1 MNVFNNKSL
10 KFEVGLILFLT
21 VITSVFAA
29 DIPRPEHPRP
39 DMLRTNWVTLNG
51 EWQFEIDEAE
61 NGEQRGLISGKDLQ
75 GKIVVPFCPE
85 SKLSGIGLGNT
96 RYFKHCWYRRN
107 FELPSSM
114 AGKRIRLHFGGV
126 DYKTKV
132 YVNGNFAGEHIG
144 GSASFWFDIT
154 PFIQAGSNEIVVYVF
169 DDLRSARQPGGK
181 QSYDKSEGCVYTRV
195 TGIWQPVWLEAVG
208 STFIENISIVPD
220 TENSRVLIDAAIN
233 GSDSGLELVG
243 EAFADGKSVG
253 KDNCMAIWRNNRL
266 VVNLKRTK
274 LWNLDSP
281 FLYDIKF
288 TLKKGNRVID
298 EVSSYFGLRK
308 ISIDGRSIL
317 INGKRVFQRLILDQG
332 YYPDGVWT
340 APSEEA
346 LRRDIELSM
355 AAGFNGA
362 RLHQKVFEPRY
373 LYWADKL
380 GYIVW
385 GEFPNWGFDYRP
397 ENYANYINEW
407 IEVVL
412 RDRNHPSIVGWCPFN
427 ETPRQA
433 AELQRIIWNINRA
446 IDPTRPALETS
457 GWFQSI
463 PNPEVRDDHNY
474 NQDPKSFKQKWVDYF
489 SGGKKLR
496 LPERYSSI
504 NSAEQDDL
512 GVPFMVSEFGGTFWG
527 KTENGWGYGGAPVNI
542 EDFYKRYE
550 GLVNALLDNPNIFSF
565 CYTQLT
571 DVEQEHNGL
580 YFYDRSPKF
589 DAKRLY
595 KITARQSEYEKVGPK
610 AGKPSVRYDARWE
623 VIVGAA
629 PDGNQEYRFTTNTPP
644 QNWFSENFDAGSWQT
659 GLAPFGTISN
669 PKTRWT
675 TSDIWLRKKFE
686 VKNQNIKTAA
696 LVVFY
701 DEDTEVFVN
710 GKKIWERS
718 GFTTR
723 YEIFDVTDEL
733 KKVIKPDVNTIAVHT
748 HQTGGGQFIDLA
760 LLSEPEN

>member
-1 MNVFNNKSL
+1 
-10 KFEVGLILFLT
+10 
-21 VITSVFAA
+21 
-29 DIPRPEHPRP
+29 
-39 DMLRTNWVTLNG
+39 
-51 EWQFEIDEAE
+51 
-61 NGEQRGLISGKDLQ
+61 
-75 GKIVVPFCPE
+75 
-85 SKLSGIGLGNT
+85 
-96 RYFKHCWYRRN
+96 
-107 FELPSSM
+107 
-114 AGKRIRLHFGGV
+114 
-126 DYKTKV
+126 
-132 YVNGNFAGEHIG
+132 
-144 GSASFWFDIT
+144 
-154 PFIQAGSNEIVVYVF
+154 
-169 DDLRSARQPGGK
+169 
-181 QSYDKSEGCVYTRV
+181 
-195 TGIWQPVWLEAVG
+195 
-208 STFIENISIVPD
+208 
-220 TENSRVLIDAAIN
+220 
-233 GSDSGLELVG
+233 
-243 EAFADGKSVG
+243 
-253 KDNCMAIWRNNRL
+253 
-266 VVNLKRTK
+266 
-274 LWNLDSP
+274 
-281 FLYDIKF
+281 
-288 TLKKGNRVID
+288 
-298 EVSSYFGLRK
+298 
-308 ISIDGRSIL
+308 
-317 INGKRVFQRLILDQG
+317 
-332 YYPDGVWT
+332 
-340 APSEEA
+340 
-346 LRRDIELSM
+346 
-355 AAGFNGA
+355 
-362 RLHQKVFEPRY
+362 
-373 LYWADKL
+373 
-380 GYIVW
+380 
-385 GEFPNWGFDYRP
+385 
-397 ENYANYINEW
+397 
-407 IEVVL
+407 
-412 RDRNHPSIVGWCPFN
+412 
-427 ETPRQA
+427 
-433 AELQRIIWNINRA
+433 
-446 IDPTRPALETS
+446 
-457 GWFQSI
+457 
-463 PNPEVRDDHNY
+463 
-474 NQDPKSFKQKWVDYF
+474 
-489 SGGKKLR
+489 
-496 LPERYSSI
+496 
-504 NSAEQDDL
+504 
-512 GVPFMVSEFGGTFWG
+512 MVSEFGGTFWG

>member
-1 MNVFNNKSL
+1 MNIFSNSVKL
-10 KFEVGLILFLT
+10 KIGLVLFLT
-21 VITSVFAA
+21 AIASVLTA

-39 DMLRTNWVTLNG
+39 DMLRTNWMTLNG
-51 EWQFEIDEAE
+51 EWQFEIDETG
-61 NGEQRGLISGKDLQ
+61 NGEQRGLMSGKDLQ
-75 GKIVVPFCPE
+75 GKIIVPFCPE
-85 SKLSGIGLGNT
+85 SKLSGMGLGNS
-96 RYFKHCWYRRN
+96 RYFKHCWYRRS

-154 PFIQAGSNEIVVYVF
+154 PFIKTGANEIVVYVF
-169 DDLRSARQPGGK
+169 DDLRSGRQPGGK

-208 STFIENISIVPD
+208 STFIESFSIVPD
-220 TENSRVLIDAAIN
+220 VENSRVLIDASIN
-233 GSDSGLELVG
+233 GSDTGLELNV

-253 KDNCMAIWRNNRL
+253 KDSCMAIWRNNRL
-266 VVNLKRTK
+266 VVNLKKTK
-274 LWNLDSP
+274 LWNPGSP
-281 FLYDIKF
+281 FLYDVKF
-288 TLKKGNRVID
+288 TLKKGSRVID

-308 ISIDGRSIL
+308 ITIDGRSIL

-332 YYPDGVWT
+332 FYPDGIWT

-355 AAGFNGA
+355 AAGYNGA

-385 GEFPNWGFDYRP
+385 GEFPNWGFDYRS

-427 ETPRQA
+427 ETPHQA
-433 AELQRIIWNINRA
+433 AELQRIIWNINRS

-457 GWFQSI
+457 GWFHSI

-489 SGGKKLR
+489 SGGKKIR
-496 LPERYSSI
+496 LPERYGSI

-527 KTENGWGYGGAPVNI
+527 KSENGWGYGGAPVDI

-550 GLVNALLDNPNIFSF
+550 GLVNALLDNPNVFGF

-589 DAKRLY
+589 DVKRLY

-610 AGKPSVRYDARWE
+610 ADKPSVHYDAHWE

-644 QNWFSENFDAGSWQT
+644 QNWFSENFDDGSWQT

-696 LVVFY
+696 LVIFY

-723 YEIFDVTDEL
+723 YEIFDVTNEL
-733 KKVIKPDVNTIAVHT
+733 KKALKSGVNTLAVHT

-760 LLSEPEN
+760 LLCEPEN